1 MGEFDEYSNAK
12 KDELASQTLTNY
24 FNAYERLRG
33 LIGGK
38 RNVANIPQKE
48 LIEIIECSEFHKPT
62 ILNIAVVFKQFK
74 NKPISKLLVYR
85 DTLVSTAK
93 AEQPKKNSQQ
103 IIHANTTYD
112 QLINAL
118 RDANGTDYLLFYI
131 LINYGVRNAD
141 LIITPLP
148 SKDKKTKLNKTDNFI
163 ILSRNTAKYVRQD
176 YKTVAKYGTQ
186 EHIIENQKFIKIL
199 KNVIAD
205 GNKNIFV
212 NTMGN
217 SIPAN
222 DFSKYIKSRFNKYIP
237 NSNLTQST
245 IYKIIL
251 QHYEQLGDLK
261 AMREFA
267 NTRGHTPATQ
277 ETEYSTIDYNE

>member
-1 MGEFDEYSNAK
+1 MSEWTEYSNAK

-24 FNAYERLRG
+24 FNAYKRLRSM
-33 LIGGK
+33 LGGK
-38 RNVANIPQKE
+38 RNVANFPQKA

-62 ILNIAVVFKQFK
+62 ILNIAVIMKQYK
-74 NKPISKLLVYR
+74 SKPISKLLLYR

-93 AEQPKKNSQQ
+93 AEQPSKNSQQ
-103 IIHANTTYD
+103 IIHSNTTYD

-118 RDANGTDYLLFYI
+118 RDANGTDYILFYI

-141 LIITPLP
+141 LIITSIL
-148 SKDKKTKLNKTDNFI
+148 SKDKKAKLNKTDNFI

-176 YKTVAKYGTQ
+176 YKTAAKYGTQ

-212 NTMGN
+212 NTMN
-217 SIPAN
+217 KSIPAG
-222 DFSKYIKSRFNKYIP
+222 DMSKFIKSRFNKYIP
-237 NSNLTQST
+237 KSNLTQST

-251 QHYEQLGDLK
+251 QHFEQLGDLK
-261 AMREFA
+261 AMREIA

-277 ETEYSTIDYNE
+277 ESEYSTIDYN